1 MITKN
6 RKNKEIYKNDK
17 IKNDKKEIK
26 NNIEKSKEQKQSVS
40 KENHIKK
47 NIKIINNKINDIM
60 KKQHSV
66 SSNSKY
72 FKENEK
78 IKDID
83 YSINNSFNK
92 GGKIYLNDDHNNNNF
107 DEENIKIV
115 YDNNFSSNINSYK
128 KKRKEKKIRLF
139 RIQNYIYKI
148 FTSLLCLF
156 IVILILY
163 ASIDISINY
172 GPIIILYILVLELG
186 SMLISYILLQFPF
199 FYRYLKNI
207 FMRARNVNKYSHQY
221 RPLYYDNLSNSDK
234 ETTNSAEKGNK
245 WNSYSS
251 MNINKCVGRNSLL
264 KRNSFITFL
273 STYKSKK
280 KDKKKK
286 DDYENFYKDKKRI
299 KENKKLNICSTNKAD
314 ELDETYKEKKNI
326 HRNDYINNYKRKSIY
341 LDDCNVWIK
350 KNMRKSNKKSF
361 KLTKSLS
368 FSMGLNKNNN
378 MIIKDSASLDNLKL
392 FLDQTSNKFIRNNN
406 KLQTRKSTIYNKY
419 IPLTFAS
426 AHKNNLFTEILKAHP
441 KELAS
446 FSSDYSSSDEEF
458 DNISYKNIYF
468 NEKPE
473 KEKYEQEMIN
483 NEKKSRNNYMGH
495 NPYATK
501 NAILFHKKKKKKKKK
516 KNSLNNIKCFNKIK
530 NLLHFFI
537 YYNMKSPKSSNNI
550 FLFFRG
556 LYIYTKHRFIHYVSY
571 QPIWIVAILIRIVL
585 WCIIW
590 IWAASYMERKP
601 KNFKITEWDMKNVP
615 SIYGYI
621 ECTFQWCGVFD
632 YFVGLYFSNNKLKY
646 IFSFF
651 SLIDFITTPVSSLV
665 MNFFFPSYFNKN
677 YWFLILG
684 PLRFLRLVRAEST
697 ISSCFFWLNDVK
709 IIIIGIIILALA
721 ILFTFS
727 GIMYILEA
735 PDIERDFVK
744 PLDFVYF
751 GVITMST
758 VGYGDYTPVTKAGK
772 FLTMF
777 IIITCISFVAAQF
790 KRLKEA
796 MFSPK
801 TVMGIIPKQ
810 DDDYILILGP
820 VSPIQL
826 LYICKGIYNSFPNS
840 VESIFLFTPLPVI
853 IYRYVYGSI
862 VKNTNI
868 KLCISG
874 GNECFICP
882 SVIYDAVINARA
894 LYILNNV
901 DCEKYTLL
909 YQQIFLSSSNLNFS
923 MREQSQIISSNNI
936 LHNRIINKFKKENA
950 SKWNFNDIYSEYK
963 SEINRNNMLN
973 LEMNININNSHF
985 ITEKDDQQCLLRFI
999 GTYNICNSLIPIT
1012 LQLSNNTYKDLI
1024 KSMNVYNYLS
1034 IEELKYALIAK
1045 SVNCKGLFFLIIN
1058 FFYKPKA
1065 VNSLKKYIIDL
1076 KLLMYS
1082 GILKKIN
1089 KEKLSSNNIKTQKM
1103 SKLSSSENKFSNF
1116 FSIFKRNKNK
1126 QKKMS
1131 NSKNKNNKITN
1142 NSNNNDNKDN
1152 NHNNRKKQNINK
1164 KYSYN
1169 DDKNNNS
1176 DNSDVYCNERNNY
1189 PNKTT
1194 NKNYTNKISPS
1205 IEKNNRKNNST
1216 ENTYNNAVNHNDP
1229 YHSFLKNNDNNN
1241 ENNNN
1246 MFLLNSVEGYNGY
1259 HYMNYKNYY
1268 YMLEKV
1274 SLNMYYYLEGLKY
1287 NIYRFQFPE
1296 CMRGFLFQTASEY
1309 LYQKHSAF
1317 LIGIITINKEIFLN
1331 PINYIIG
1338 EENKYYYTTAFSGI
1352 ILTTSLDNLIKLS
1365 SIKNISKNVYEYNN
1379 MRIQEKYNSISKNVN
1394 NKNHKNFLNK
1404 DEMNENAEIKI
1415 VLTCNESSSYS
1426 DNSSISTDNFSY
1438 DINLKKSYNTDNSSN
1453 QKKIKKKKSLPY
1465 NFVLGIYEINN
1476 YISAYQD
1483 IFIDKKK
1490 PLLLVC
1496 GWPSNIHLLFKYLKI
1511 NLYNS
1516 INFKKKKKKNY
1527 ASIKY
1532 NVIILSLHIPKF
1544 NYVNDLFDYSN
1555 NIAFIRGSA
1564 LNSTNLI
1571 QAGVFYAK
1579 RIIILN
1585 ANHSLYI
1592 DKDAYRLDNEVI
1604 IIKNIIYQLYHHIS
1618 KNRNNY
1624 TDLLKKIFKNEFRD
1638 RKINDI
1644 FFLTEKNFDINEMD
1658 HSYMNILIKE
1668 NTSSSNYYSS
1678 NSSLQKESKKSN
1690 YDIFNVN
1697 KNPYIICLIKNSESL
1712 EYIDGSIN
1720 LSYEN
1725 YNDNE
1730 KMNKIWENCGE
1741 YIYTLELVSANIFV
1755 DEMLHNL
1762 VSFSLPISKYA
1773 IEYSVIYSLIGIDIN
1788 EYSKNIKTFHENL
1801 NLSTGSV
1808 YLVPIPSYFYKKS
1821 FYKCF
1826 SYFLHNKQCLCIGIL
1841 RYLNISPL
1849 FSKSKKLFILSCPSR
1864 TMKIEQNDKAYVI
1877 AHKWK

>member
-1 MITKN
+1 M
-6 RKNKEIYKNDK
+6 E
-17 IKNDKKEIK
+17 
-26 NNIEKSKEQKQSVS
+26 KEQR
-40 KENHIKK
+40 IY
-47 NIKIINNKINDIM
+47 
-60 KKQHSV
+60 
-66 SSNSKY
+66 SSSKY
-72 FKENEK
+72 IRENKK
-78 IKDID
+78 IEDINH
-83 YSINNSFNK
+83 SINNSINK
-92 GGKIYLNDDHNNNNF
+92 DRKIHINDDHNNIF
-107 DEENIKIV
+107 EENIKIV
-115 YDNNFSSNINSYK
+115 YDNNISGNINNHKQK
-128 KKRKEKKIRLF
+128 KKEKNIRLF

-172 GPIIILYILVLELG
+172 GAVIIFYILILELG

-199 FYRYLKNI
+199 FYRYLKNT

-234 ETTNSAEKGNK
+234 DTTNSVEKENRL
-245 WNSYSS
+245 NSYSS
-251 MNINKCVGRNSLL
+251 VNVNKCMNKNYLL
-264 KRNSFITFL
+264 KKNSFKTFF
-273 STYKSKK
+273 STYKAKK
-280 KDKKKK
+280 KEKKRK
-286 DDYENFYKDKKRI
+286 DDYEDKKKI
-299 KENKKLNICSTNKAD
+299 NKNIKLNMHNTSKVNASN
-314 ELDETYKEKKNI
+314 ETEKEKGNI
-326 HRNDYINNYKRKSIY
+326 YRNDYINNYKRESIY
-341 LDDCNVWIK
+341 LDDCNVWLK
-350 KNMRKSNKKSF
+350 KNIRKSNKTSF
-361 KLTKSLS
+361 KLSKSLS
-368 FSMGLNKNNN
+368 FTMDLNKNKN
-378 MIIKDSASLDNLKL
+378 IIKDSASLDNIKI
-392 FLDQTSNKFIRNNN
+392 FLGQPSNKFIRNKNQLAT
-406 KLQTRKSTIYNKY
+406 KKSTIYNKY
-419 IPLTFAS
+419 LPLTFAS
-426 AHKNNLFTEILKAHP
+426 VHKDNIFTEILKAHP
-441 KELAS
+441 NEFARSL
-446 FSSDYSSSDEEF
+446 DYSSSNEEF
-458 DNISYKNIYF
+458 DNKLYKNIYF
-468 NEKPE
+468 NNTFE
-473 KEKYEQEMIN
+473 KEKYEQEMKTN
-483 NEKKSRNNYMGH
+483 GKKYHKNYIVN

-501 NAILFHKKKKKKKKK
+501 NAILFHKKKKKKK
-516 KNSLNNIKCFNKIK
+516 NLNKIKFFNKIK
-530 NLLHFFI
+530 NMVQFFI
-537 YYNMKSPKSSNNI
+537 YYSMKSSKSSNNI

-556 LYIYTKHRFIHYVSY
+556 LYIYTRHRFIHYVSY
-571 QPIWIVAILIRIVL
+571 EPIWIVAILIRIVL

-601 KNFKITEWDMKNVP
+601 KNFKITEWNMKNVP

-651 SLIDFITTPVSSLV
+651 SLIDFITTPVSSFI
-665 MNFFFPSYFNKN
+665 MNFFFPSYDNKN

-801 TVMGIIPKQ
+801 TVMGIVPKQ

-826 LYICKGIYNSFPNS
+826 LYICKGINNSFPNS
-840 VESIFLFTPLPVI
+840 VESIFVFTALPVI

-882 SVIYDAVINARA
+882 SIIYDAVINARA

-909 YQQIFLSSSNLNFS
+909 YQQVFLSSNNLNFS
-923 MREQSQIISSNNI
+923 IHEQSQIINSNDI
-936 LHNRIINKFKKENA
+936 LHNKIINKFKDEKTK
-950 SKWNFNDIYSEYK
+950 KWNFNDIYSEYK
-963 SEINRNNMLN
+963 NEINKNNMLN
-973 LEMNININNSHF
+973 LEMNININNSYF

-1089 KEKLSSNNIKTQKM
+1089 KEKFSSNDIKITKNIC
-1103 SKLSSSENKFSNF
+1103 KLSSSENKFSNF
-1116 FSIFKRNKNK
+1116 FSIFKKVKKK
-1126 QKKMS
+1126 QKKVS
-1131 NSKNKNNKITN
+1131 SSKNNSNTNNTHSNNDNIDINNGNNNSKKINHNNSYSHN
-1142 NSNNNDNKDN
+1142 NSNNSNNGNDYY
-1152 NHNNRKKQNINK
+1152 NRM
-1164 KYSYN
+1164 S
-1169 DDKNNNS
+1169 S
-1176 DNSDVYCNERNNY
+1176 Y
-1189 PNKTT
+1189 PNKIID
-1194 NKNYTNKISPS
+1194 KNYTNKISHS
-1205 IEKNNRKNNST
+1205 SEKNNYTNNST
-1216 ENTYNNAVNHNDP
+1216 KNTCNNVVNINDSYYP
-1229 YHSFLKNNDNNN
+1229 FLKNNDNNN
-1241 ENNNN
+1241 ENEN
-1246 MFLLNSVEGYNGY
+1246 MFQLNSMDGYNSY
-1259 HYMNYKNYY
+1259 HYVNYKNYY
-1268 YMLEKV
+1268 HMLEKV

-1309 LYQKHSAF
+1309 LYQKHNAF

-1338 EENKYYYTTAFSGI
+1338 EENKYYYTSDFSGI

-1365 SIKNISKNVYEYNN
+1365 SIKSISKNVYDYNN
-1379 MRIQEKYNSISKNVN
+1379 MRIQEKFNSIFKNVN
-1394 NKNHKNFLNK
+1394 NNNNKFLNK
-1404 DEMNENAEIKI
+1404 NQINNNAEVKI
-1415 VLTCNESSSYS
+1415 VLTDNESSLNSS
-1426 DNSSISTDNFSY
+1426 DNLSLYNDNFVNNKNLNKSNRTDNAS
-1438 DINLKKSYNTDNSSN
+1438 DEN
-1453 QKKIKKKKSLPY
+1453 IKKKRNLQY
-1465 NFVLGIYEINN
+1465 NFVLGIYELDN
-1476 YISAYQD
+1476 YISAYQN
-1483 IFIDKKK
+1483 IFKDKYK

-1496 GWPSNIHLLFKYLKI
+1496 GWPDNIHLLFKHLKI

-1516 INFKKKKKKNY
+1516 IKSPKKKRNKNY
-1527 ASIKY
+1527 DDIKY
-1532 NVIILSLHIPKF
+1532 NIIILSLHVPKF
-1544 NYVNDLFDYSN
+1544 NYVNDLFDFSN
-1555 NIAFIRGSA
+1555 NVVFIRGSA

-1585 ANHSLYI
+1585 ANHSLFI

-1618 KNRNNY
+1618 KNMNNY
-1624 TDLLKKIFKNEFRD
+1624 TDLIKKVFKKEFRD
-1638 RKINDI
+1638 NRINKKK
-1644 FFLTEKNFDINEMD
+1644 FLKKKYHDVNEVD
-1658 HSYMNILIKE
+1658 SSYMNELIKV
-1668 NTSSSNYYSS
+1668 NTLSSSSYDSS
-1678 NSSLQKESKKSN
+1678 NSSLKKKRKIN
-1690 YDIFNVN
+1690 YKIFNVN

-1773 IEYSVIYSLIGIDIN
+1773 IEYSVIYSLIGTDVN
-1788 EYSKNIKTFHENL
+1788 EYSKNVKKFHENL

-1808 YLVPIPSYFYKKS
+1808 SLLPIPSYFYKKR

-1841 RYLNISPL
+1841 RYLNISPS
-1849 FSKSKKLFILSCPSR
+1849 FNKSMKIFILSCPSR
-1864 TMKIEQNDKAYVI
+1864 TMKIERYDQAYVI
-1877 AHKWK
+1877 AYKKK